1 MTGSPST
8 PAAKKAPGSYYQ
20 HLGKRDHRN
29 NIWWSTGASLEQQA
43 EWETYRSAWA
53 SVSDEDIVKAKTS
66 MMAAFD
72 NERFTEAIR
81 NMQAHD
87 VRGMA
92 CRDFVYLFDSTQ
104 GKHFFFPTS
113 GEEKCAML
121 YQCDGLWGTK
131 TADMAFAP
139 HCTWVSVRDRE
150 WERPAFAVEIGDRHA
165 ATVLAHPRFHKQR

>member
-1 MTGSPST
+1 MTGSPYT
-8 PAAKKAPGSYYQ
+8 PDSKAPGSYYQ

-29 NIWWSTGASLEQQA
+29 NIWWSTGASLGQQA

-66 MMAAFD
+66 MLAAFD
-72 NERFTEAIR
+72 NESSSEAIR

-92 CRDFVYLFDSTQ
+92 CRDFVYLFDSMQ
-104 GKHFFFPTS
+104 RNHFFFPTS
-113 GEEKCAML
+113 GDEKCAML
-121 YQCDGLWGTK
+121 YSCDLGGTQ

>member
-20 HLGKRDHRN
+20 HLNKRDHRG
-29 NIWWSTGASLEQQA
+29 NIWWSVNISLEQQA
-43 EWETYRSAWA
+43 EWESYRSGWA
-53 SVSDEDIVKAKTS
+53 SVSDEDIKKAKES
-66 MMAAFD
+66 LLDAFAD
-72 NERFTEAIR
+72 ESW
-81 NMQAHD
+81 HD
-87 VRGMA
+87 VRNMNAEDVKGMA
-92 CRDFVYLFDSTQ
+92 CRDFIYLFDTSQ
-104 GKHFFFPTS
+104 AKHFFFPTS

-121 YQCDGLWGTK
+121 YECDSGGTQ